1 MLNNEFIV
9 ELQKLRESSKNAVAQ
24 GNSYS
29 LDSFQEYLHI
39 EREVEKKLSVQIKK
53 CSNSEGATL
62 ILVCGNVGDGKSHVL
77 SHLNGKLKTEISKY
91 KIHNDATESHNPSET
106 SNDTLNRV
114 LSDFDDENIDT
125 SNNKLILA
133 INLGT
138 LSNFLEKY
146 GSKYSKLKKYVFDNK
161 IIDIEII
168 DKDDK
173 NNSPFFHH
181 VNFTD
186 YHMYSL
192 SASGPKSKTIT
203 SLLERLVQDKPENSI
218 YKAYK
223 KIKKE
228 DWSVDCPIVYNY
240 EFLMNEDN
248 REALM
253 NLIVQSIVKNKEI
266 ISVRSLLNFFY
277 DLLIPIGLNWDNKSA
292 YKNQLKAMN
301 EAEYISHLLPN
312 YLFEH
317 PELSKLF
324 LTIEKLDPCKYRYE
338 GLDAN
343 LIKLINSETPS
354 KVFKEFIGEEIVKGL
369 EYKIDNGVGKD
380 KKKLQPEVVTK
391 LFIRLNFFG
400 KRKKIANLSDPHFEE
415 FIQSLFYFNNNKIS
429 EIKKIYNLIQE
440 AARRWYGDPR
450 KKNKVILNLGKNQS
464 KYRVLK
470 DFKVKPM
477 PLNKTETNEDIL
489 TTFTQ
494 NFNLIFEVEDI
505 KAPVKIEVDFGLF
518 EILKRII
525 NGYRPNKKDNSNH
538 ISFVNFIDKLI
549 NQNNNTAALEIDEV
563 NIGKA
568 ADYEL
573 TKDHFGEYKFRAL

>member
-1 MLNNEFIV
+1 MLNNEFII

-24 GNSYS
+24 GSSYS
-29 LDSFQEYLHI
+29 LDNFQEYLHI
-39 EREVEKKLSVQIKK
+39 ERQVERKLSEQIIEF
-53 CSNSEGATL
+53 SNSKYASL
-62 ILVCGNVGDGKSHVL
+62 ILVCGNVGDGKSHIL
-77 SHLNGKLKTEISKY
+77 SHLNGKLKTEIANY
-91 KIHNDATESHNPSET
+91 KIHNDATESHNPKET

-114 LSDFDDENIDT
+114 LTDFKDVNLKIST
-125 SNNKLILA
+125 KKLILA

-138 LSNFLEKY
+138 LSNFLEEHSSSY
-146 GSKYSKLKKYVFDNK
+146 GQLKEYVIDNK
-161 IIDIEII
+161 IIDTEII
-168 DKDDK
+168 EANEK
-173 NNSPFFHH
+173 NKSTFFHH

-192 SASGPKSKTIT
+192 TATGPKSKIIT
-203 SLLERLVQDKPENSI
+203 TLLERLVADEPENSI
-218 YKAYK
+218 YKAYQ

-228 DWSVDCPIVYNY
+228 DWIVNCPIVYNY
-240 EFLMNEDN
+240 EFLMNVDN

-266 ISVRSLLNFFY
+266 VSVRSLLNFFY
-277 DLLIPIGLNWDNKSA
+277 DLLIPIGLNWDNKTT
-292 YKNQLKAMN
+292 YKDQLRVMN
-301 EAEYISHLLPN
+301 EAEYLSHLLPN

-338 GLDAN
+338 GLDAS

-354 KVFKEFIGEEIVKGL
+354 NIFKEFIGEEIVKGL
-369 EYKIDNGVGKD
+369 EGKIDKGVGND
-380 KKKLQPEVVTK
+380 KKKLKPEILTK

-400 KRKKIANLSDPHFEE
+400 KRKSIAHLSDPYFEE
-415 FIQSLFYFNNNKIS
+415 FIKDLYYFNNNKMS
-429 EIKKIYNLIQE
+429 EIKKAYNLVQE

-450 KKNKVILNLGKNQS
+450 KKNKVVLILGKNQS

-470 DFKVKPM
+470 DFKVKPI
-477 PLNKTETNEDIL
+477 PSDKSENNDVVL

-494 NFNLIFEVEDI
+494 NFNLTFEIEDI
-505 KAPVKIEVDFGLF
+505 KEPIRIEVDFGLYD
-518 EILKRII
+518 ILKRIL
-525 NGYRPNKKDNSNH
+525 NGYRPNKKDNNNH
-538 ISFVNFIDKLI
+538 ISFVNFINKLI
-549 NQNNNTAALEIDEV
+549 NQNNNTAALEIDKV

-573 TKDHFGEYKFRAL
+573 IKDHFGEYKFRAL